1 MGSEEGAGVTLGEE
15 VEAFISP
22 HPRRPT
28 LQMKKLRLGEG
39 RRGPKAGPGR
49 CV

>member
-1 MGSEEGAGVTLGEE
+1 MGSEEGAGVTPGEA

-28 LQMKKLRLGEG
+28 LQMKKLRPGEG